1 MTDRPMRPD
10 LTSVLDRIRRGEAAD
25 DDLLPAVY
33 DELHSLAASLLRHRE
48 AGQTLQP
55 TALVHEA
62 YLRLLGTAA
71 DSWESR
77 RHFFCV
83 AAKAMRQIIINHA
96 ERRRAA
102 KRGAGWHRIT
112 LSAVE
117 DARGQ
122 DVDLVALNEALQELQ
137 RLDPRQCRIVE
148 LRFFAGFN
156 VEETAEVL
164 GISPR
169 TVKLDRRM
177 ARAWLHDRM
186 ASGRGP

>member
-1 MTDRPMRPD
+1 MTDRPTRPD
-10 LTSVLDRIRRGEAAD
+10 LTSVLDRIRRGEAGA

-33 DELHSLAASLLRHRE
+33 DELHSLASGLLRNRE

-55 TALVHEA
+55 TSLVHEA
-62 YLRLLGTAA
+62 YLRLAGTAA

-102 KRGAGWHRIT
+102 KRGAGWHRVT

-122 DVDLVALNEALQELQ
+122 DVDLLALHEALQELE

-148 LRFFAGFN
+148 MRFFAGFS
-156 VEETAEVL
+156 VEQTAEVL
-164 GISPR
+164 GVSPR
-169 TVKLDRRM
+169 TVKLDWRM
-177 ARAWLHDRM
+177 ARAWLHDRL
-186 ASGRGP
+186 AGAQ